1 MIHIQF
7 HLLAAQAAERAV
19 REQVATRCS
28 DIGQRIVAGESL
40 SDADREALLTAAR
53 LVAEGALNR
62 RESRGGHFRSDYPD
76 TDQAQA
82 RRSASVA
89 AVREPSGASR
99 RDRLPQPRTEPL
111 SAD

>member
-1 MIHIQF
+1 GEARN
-7 HLLAAQAAERAV
+7 LVELARM
-19 REQVATRCS
+19 
-28 DIGQRIVAGESL
+28 VAG
-40 SDADREALLTAAR
+40 AALA
-53 LVAEGALNR
+53 R